1 MRAMVAENFEAMSQA
16 AADLI
21 VAELKRR
28 PGLLLCASAG
38 STPTG
43 TYARLATR
51 CARQPGLF
59 DRLRVLQIDEWC
71 GLERDHPATYEA
83 DLQIKL
89 LGPLRIASARFA
101 GFRTDASDPRRECD
115 RIARWLEANGP
126 IDVCVLGLGSNG
138 HVAMNEPAAA
148 LVPHTHVAKLTES
161 SLRHPILKNLAR
173 KPRHGLT
180 LGLGD
185 ILRSRKILLL
195 VSGRPKRDI
204 LRRLLKPQITTRL
217 PASVLWLHPDVT
229 VLADKGAAAG
239 LNALHEIHPQSHR
252 H

>member
-1 MRAMVAENFEAMSQA
+1 MRVLVSETVEAMSRL

-28 PGLLLCASAG
+28 PGMLLCASAG

-43 TYARLATR
+43 AYACLAAR

-59 DRLRVLQIDEWC
+59 TKLRVLQIDEWC
-71 GLERDHPATYEA
+71 GLERGHPATCEA
-83 DLQIKL
+83 DLKIKL
-89 LGPLRIASARFA
+89 LGPLRIAPARCM

-115 RIARWLEANGP
+115 RVARWLEENGP
-126 IDVCVLGLGSNG
+126 IDVCILGLGING
-138 HVAMNEPAAA
+138 HVAMNEPGAG
-148 LVPHTHVAKLTES
+148 LVPHAHVAKLAAS
-161 SLRHPILKNLAR
+161 SLKHSLLKDLAR
-173 KPRHGLT
+173 KPRYGMT
-180 LGLGD
+180 LGMGD

-195 VSGRPKRDI
+195 VSGRAKRDV
-204 LRRLLKPQITTRL
+204 LQRLLRSRITTRL
-217 PASVLWLHPDVT
+217 PASVLWLHRDVT

-239 LNALHEIHPQSHR
+239 SNPPHEIHPQSHR